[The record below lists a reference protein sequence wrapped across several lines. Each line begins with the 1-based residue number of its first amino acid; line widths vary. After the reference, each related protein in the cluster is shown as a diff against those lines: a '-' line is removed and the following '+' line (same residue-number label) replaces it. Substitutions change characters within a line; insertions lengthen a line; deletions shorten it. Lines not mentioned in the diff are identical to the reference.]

1 MTQQSIQLELMELQ
15 RRVGVL
21 EGRLGLAV
29 GRGAEGPRGD
39 GTSLAEQLV
48 FKRELLTL
56 RRRVE
61 MLEERV
67 GMEAPAEVPA
77 EELAEDRAVNETRVD
92 AVDAVAAASVVELA
106 EGGAGPTAAEEV
118 GVGGSDGSSG
128 SAGLNGSSERLA
140 EVAAVAANAELPTAT
155 VVVSGQLAARP
166 STTRAVPVPVQREP
180 FSLERLIGGKW
191 FGWVGSIAVV
201 IGVGWL
207 LKFGHEQ
214 RWFTV
219 SPLLRCLMG
228 AAFGLGM
235 IGVGELVRKRVT
247 LVAAA
252 GILAAGVGTVYASA
266 FAAYRLYG
274 LLTEVPGMVL
284 LAFVAALGI
293 AVGVRSRL
301 ISVTVLSLI
310 GGYLAPFII
319 PGRSVPAVL
328 PVFLLML
335 MTVGLVI
342 SARMG
347 GMFRALRS
355 LVWWATLIIGGG
367 WVLNVGI
374 HHTSLALVF
383 IGLVW
388 GGIHAELVFA
398 VRRTAGTVEEDEAA
412 AKVLSWRSVVSSF
425 STTAWCTVLGVR
437 ALDVS
442 GAPEW
447 IAPAALM
454 SATAMLWLVLA
465 GTLDTLRER
474 PRNEAERLGAAM
486 FAQAAGLLLVTLA
499 IALSAKG
506 EVVAWT
512 ALALAAMVAAR
523 WLRVRALDV
532 YAVIVLAITT
542 ARVLLIEAFETRGG
556 SPVFG
561 FVVNDWTLV
570 TALVGG
576 AWVAGAF
583 IVRREG
589 EQWIRLGNALAGI
602 GIATVA
608 IGLLSPRSESF
619 TGSVIF
625 ATAGMAAAGLAFA
638 RRSMGLATFAWVCV
652 IATVPMALA
661 TKWWQVTSSHGVD
674 VLGLHFEP
682 VALCLVW
689 IGLAGAAAAWSA
701 SRVGLGSTVDPVRR
715 SWVAAVAAA
724 GAMLLAMAAV
734 YHDRAELSSIVLAWL
749 ATAFATAGAGKL
761 GPGRRLELVGLSG
774 LLLPTFLW
782 IPAFGMQWSPSSAP
796 FVLHPG
802 LGVAGLICAAWW
814 VACVWVRKAESQLE
828 LVAAVRIMTAVAIGA
843 LVFTGSSLEAARI
856 ASGITADPTVR
867 GAALSMWW
875 GVLAIVMVGLGFWRR
890 VQAVR
895 WAGLGVL
902 AVAMFKAVFFDL
914 QDVPQLW
921 RIVSFIGLGL
931 MMLIV
936 PVVYSRMSYVFK
948 SREERAGT
956 LEA

>member
-15 RRVGVL
+15 RRVEVL
-21 EGRLGLAV
+21 EGRLGLGV
-29 GRGAEGPRGD
+29 GKGAEGPRGD

-48 FKRELLTL
+48 FKRELIAL
-56 RRRVE
+56 RRRVQ

-67 GMEAPAEVPA
+67 GMPVPTGA
-77 EELAEDRAVNETRVD
+77 GVEEGTEDGGVRETRVD
-92 AVDAVAAASVVELA
+92 AVAVGSVMELGD
-106 EGGAGPTAAEEV
+106 GGAGASAAEEV
-118 GVGGSDGSSG
+118 EGAGSDGSGG
-128 SAGLNGSSERLA
+128 SAGSNGSSGRLV
-140 EVAAVAANAELPTAT
+140 EDAAVVANAEVPPAT
-155 VVVSGQLAARP
+155 GIASDQLAAR
-166 STTRAVPVPVQREP
+166 SSSTRAVPALAQREP
-180 FSLERLIGGKW
+180 FSLERLVGGKW

-201 IGVGWL
+201 IGVGLL
-207 LKFGHEQ
+207 LKYGYEQ

-374 HHTSLALVF
+374 HHTALALVF

-398 VRRTAGTVEEDEAA
+398 VRRSAGTVEDDAAA

-454 SATAMLWLVLA
+454 SATAMLWMVLA

-486 FAQAAGLLLVTLA
+486 FAQAAGLLVVTLA

-506 EVVAWT
+506 EVVSWT
-512 ALALAAMVAAR
+512 VLALAAMVAAR

-542 ARVLLIEAFETRGG
+542 ARVLFIEAFATRGG

-570 TALVGG
+570 AALVGG

-589 EQWIRLGNALAGI
+589 ERWNRLTNVLAGV
-602 GIATVA
+602 GVAVAA

-625 ATAGMAAAGLAFA
+625 ATAGIAGAGMAFVRRSRGLAEFA
-638 RRSMGLATFAWVCV
+638 WACVVIAAPMTLATR
-652 IATVPMALA
+652 
-661 TKWWQVTSSHGVD
+661 WWEVRTPHAMNI
-674 VLGLHFEP
+674 LGLHLEP
-682 VALCLVW
+682 VALCLPWV
-689 IGLAGAAAAWSA
+689 GVAVLAAAWSA
-701 SRVGLGSTVDPVRR
+701 ARVRLGASMSAERRAWMAGLAASGVLLLGMGGFYHDRANLSSVCLAWLVL
-715 SWVAAVAAA
+715 AFAVAAA
-724 GAMLLAMAAV
+724 GRV
-734 YHDRAELSSIVLAWL
+734 W
-749 ATAFATAGAGKL
+749 
-761 GPGRRLELVGLSG
+761 PGRRLELVGLAG
-774 LLLPTFLW
+774 LLPVTFLW
-782 IPAFGMQWSPSSAP
+782 IPSFGMQWSPSSAP

-802 LGVAGLICAAWW
+802 LGVAGLIGAAWW
-814 VACVWVRKAESQLE
+814 VACAWVRKAESQLE
-828 LVAAVRIMTAVAIGA
+828 LVAGVRVATAVAIGA

-895 WAGLGVL
+895 WTGLGVL
-902 AVAMFKAVFFDL
+902 AIAMFKAVFFDL

-931 MMLIV
+931 MMLMV